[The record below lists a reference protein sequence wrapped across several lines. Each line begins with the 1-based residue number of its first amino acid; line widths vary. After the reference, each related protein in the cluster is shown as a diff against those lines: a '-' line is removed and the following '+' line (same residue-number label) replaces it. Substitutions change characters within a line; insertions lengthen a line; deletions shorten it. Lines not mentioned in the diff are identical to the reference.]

1 MDLDKMISDVIRVC
15 GFENEKTIGFCKLVE
30 EYQQGKTYKKMEIIL
45 TYEEITGWENLWV
58 FPSW

>member
-45 TYEEITGWENLWV
+45 TYEEITG
-58 FPSW
+58 